1 MNDTA
6 GSSCKMNETGPHT
19 VYTIFSEPKPPW
31 NNTYGNRNQQN
42 AWTNALEFAIV
53 KAGAQGASDDKAALS
68 AITQYLHGGHGM
80 RYDTILG
87 AAHFLD
93 GDSGGM
99 MKLSNYI
106 LDVLVRKENSV
117 NCYDQAGAVVAI
129 GTLCGIEVEYV
140 YMKPFGYINEVDLV
154 GIGKCNNPFFE
165 DPGYKPHTNAIEG
178 ADCIR
183 RSSFGNHA
191 FAMIRGD
198 VFDACA
204 GPVCGEALGQYTNM
218 VIDVSTIDEASAAI
232 GGRVYHKGDKFPIRQ
247 PPCERLVIG
256 VTDLN

>member
-1 MNDTA
+1 MRTNDIFTTTYSP
-6 GSSCKMNETGPHT
+6 GS
-19 VYTIFSEPKPPW
+19 
-31 NNTYGNRNQQN
+31 
-42 AWTNALEFAIV
+42 
-53 KAGAQGASDDKAALS
+53 
-68 AITQYLHGGHGM
+68 
-80 RYDTILG
+80 
-87 AAHFLD
+87 
-93 GDSGGM
+93 
-99 MKLSNYI
+99 
-106 LDVLVRKENSV
+106 
-117 NCYDQAGAVVAI
+117 
-129 GTLCGIEVEYV
+129 
-140 YMKPFGYINEVDLV
+140 
-154 GIGKCNNPFFE
+154 
-165 DPGYKPHTNAIEG
+165 DPLRSHTNAIEG